1 MAPTTQEEELLAG
14 IQLLGYAKGLIDSD
28 PSLSELYRLAVKNK
42 WTAERFTASLPGT
55 EWYKKYNTAQRYA
68 QVLKNQDPATYQ
80 EVIDS
85 WKEWIKDQAV
95 AMGATIDEQ
104 QLNSFAQKITDG
116 GLTANQATK
125 VFASTFINYNDADL
139 VGRAGQIQDS
149 LNRYNQQYGNILGQS
164 QISNFV
170 RQSMT
175 GEVNDSDILDK
186 IRRTAASTYSNFS
199 DRIMNGETVEDIASP
214 YLELVSTLLETPN
227 VTIKD
232 SLVMDALTGKNDK
245 GGMKY
250 SSLTDFK
257 RAIKSDPR
265 WQQTDNARS
274 EYFDIGQRILKDFG
288 FLG

>member
-1 MAPTTQEEELLAG
+1 MAPNKKEQEFLAS

-28 PSLSELYRLAVKNK
+28 PSLAELYRLAVKNN
-42 WTAERFTASLPGT
+42 WTADRFAASIPGT
-55 EWYKKYNTAQRYA
+55 DWYKKYSTAQRYA
-68 QVLKNQDPATYQ
+68 QVLKNQDPTTYA
-80 EVIDS
+80 EVLDS
-85 WKEWIKDQAV
+85 WKEWIKEQAV
-95 AMGATIDEQ
+95 AMGAIIDEQ

-116 GLTANQATK
+116 GLTAAQATK

-139 VGRAGQIQDS
+139 VGRAGALQDS
-149 LNRYNQQYGNILGQS
+149 ITKYNQQYGNILSQS
-164 QISNFV
+164 QIGNFV

-175 GEVNDSDILDK
+175 GEIADSDVLDK

-199 DRIMNGETVEDIASP
+199 DRIMNGETIDDIANP
-214 YLELVSTLLETPN
+214 YMELVSTLLENPN
-227 VTIKD
+227 ITLKD
-232 SLVMDALTGKNDK
+232 NLIMDALTGKNDK